1 MKMSS
6 KKNISI
12 LIGIIG
18 ILVILLAGSIG
29 FIVASKNNVSIIS
42 SQDENSEIKKDLE
55 NLKQTYES
63 KIADKTNNYYILQ
76 IQKDSIKKLVEALE
90 ISKKNAATLLKY
102 KDQYQNLESKM
113 KILVDEITILNG
125 RKQKI
130 NATIIK
136 KDNPKNLE
144 LSTNEK
150 SIISNKTI
158 PSKAKPATVVTNEKP
173 KLQEVLNKTSSTNSD
188 KKTEEK
194 SETSVTE
201 LNKKSDKNVKIS
213 ISNIAAQAFISKSAT
228 NKIATTKAN
237 KADFFRIQFTINA
250 NSDFDGFEK
259 VYYFQIIGPKNN
271 IIGQRK
277 TEYFDGQL
285 LTYSFSKS
293 YFYNGQILEVAQE
306 YLAKDFEK
314 GYYFITIFDRNSI
327 VGKATLQLE

>member
-18 ILVILLAGSIG
+18 LLVILLAGSIG
-29 FIVASKNNVSIIS
+29 FIVASINNVSIIS

-113 KILVDEITILNG
+113 KILVDEITVLNG

-158 PSKAKPATVVTNEKP
+158 PSKAKSATVVTNEKP
-173 KLQEVLNKTSSTNSD
+173 KTQEIPNKTSSTNSD
-188 KKTEEK
+188 INTIEK

-277 TEYFDGQL
+277 TEYFEGQL

-293 YFYNGQILEVAQE
+293 YFYNGQILEIAQE

-327 VGKATLQLE
+327 VGKTTLQLE

>member
-1 MKMSS
+1 
-6 KKNISI
+6 
-12 LIGIIG
+12 
-18 ILVILLAGSIG
+18 VILLAGSIG
-29 FIVASKNNVSIIS
+29 FIVASINNVSIIS

-76 IQKDSIKKLVEALE
+76 IQKDSIKKLVEVLE

-158 PSKAKPATVVTNEKP
+158 PSKAKSATVVTNEKP
-173 KLQEVLNKTSSTNSD
+173 KLQEVPNKTSSTNSD
-188 KKTEEK
+188 KNTVEK

-213 ISNIAAQAFISKSAT
+213 ISNIGAQAFISKSAT

-277 TEYFDGQL
+277 TEYFEGQL

-327 VGKATLQLE
+327 VGKTTLQLE